1 MASLAFYDALAASAS
16 VFIGILTA
24 LLISNLSTM
33 TTARGQIARRITAID
48 ARIESLASRRD
59 RLRENL
65 DRIEEVW
72 ETREQQ
78 DAEESVEDFIDQYV
92 GTNFIAPIENINLQ
106 VLIEELADY
115 LEREVED
122 LNQYHEDAIQNQMA
136 EIEAELVVAVV
147 EEISSDYEDMSLNK
161 LHELEWEAFR
171 DSFKDQLGIANLDQ
185 KTQKR
190 LRSEYDRI
198 TPDTPPNGSFGQL
211 SRNVLSGP
219 DPYDPIMNNP
229 PPVSGSAEIQA
240 AKIQREDQQR
250 IHEENQ
256 YHRDK
261 NQHVRTETEIDALQT
276 ERNQL
281 VTRFESL
288 DPSQLR
294 DAIRTSVG
302 TILASVLFPLFI
314 HLLHVLGWVLR
325 VPERWTVLE
334 PIAVFLLWIG
344 GLAWVFR
351 HIRGEVT
358 EDTVDVLN
366 DPLEVNV

>member
-1 MASLAFYDALAASAS
+1 MAPLAFYDALAASAS

-33 TTARGQIARRITAID
+33 TTARGRIARRITAID

-78 DAEESVEDFIDQYV
+78 DAQESVEGFIDRHVGSDFI
-92 GTNFIAPIENINLQ
+92 TPIENINFQ
-106 VLIEELADY
+106 VLMEELADY
-115 LEREVED
+115 LECEVED
-122 LNQYHEDAIQNQMA
+122 LNQYHEDALQNQMA
-136 EIEAELVVAVV
+136 EIESELVVAVV
-147 EEISSDYEDMSLNK
+147 EAIISDYEDMPRGELYD
-161 LHELEWEAFR
+161 LEWEEFR
-171 DSFKDQLGIANLDQ
+171 NSFKDQLGITNLDER
-185 KTQKR
+185 TQRK

-198 TPDTPPNGSFGQL
+198 TPDADPDGLFGQL
-211 SRNVLSGP
+211 SPGTLSSIAGT
-219 DPYDPIMNNP
+219 DPLLNT
-229 PPVSGSAEIQA
+229 PVPTPSSPEIQA
-240 AKIQREDQQR
+240 AKMQREDQQR

-261 NQHVRTETEIDALQT
+261 NQHVRTETEMDALQT

-288 DPSQLR
+288 DPAQLR
-294 DAIRTSVG
+294 NAIRTSVG

-344 GLAWVFR
+344 GLAWVFL
-351 HIRGEVT
+351 HIRGEIT
-358 EDTVDVLN
+358 EDTVDVLD
-366 DPLEVNV
+366 DPPEV